1 MSLRPKR
8 YAPRMPGSIL
18 GNVVKRV
25 EDPRFITGRGSYL
38 DDKRLD
44 GLVHM
49 VTVRSPVAH
58 GLITDVDIELA
69 KSMPGVIGVYLAG
82 DLPIG
87 DLRGTGG
94 APKET
99 AMPVP
104 ARGRVRYVGDVV
116 AAVVAETEQ
125 QARDA
130 ADQVWVDID
139 PLPAVADV
147 ASAVAG
153 DAPIIWDE
161 LGTNVVVT
169 GDLNPGEDALDGAEV
184 VVEATFINQR
194 LAAIPLENNSALAYP
209 DPETG
214 GIELWVGTQNVFG
227 HRSGVSRALGIA
239 EEEIRGRVPDMGG
252 GFGAKFPVYP
262 QQVLVAALARELN
275 RPVKWV
281 ETRTENMAV
290 MTHGRDQVQRVR
302 LGAKSDGTLVGLDLE
317 IDANVGAYPTFGV
330 FLPKLTMMMAPGVYD
345 IPKVSARIRCVATN
359 TTPTHAYRGA
369 GRPEAA
375 SMIERAM
382 DMLAVEL
389 GMDPAELR
397 RQNFIPKDAFPIKTV
412 AGAIYDVGDYHAAM
426 TRALEMAGYD
436 QLRSEQTERRRRGD
450 RVQMG
455 IGLSAYVEI
464 TALARG
470 DWGSVEVEDDGSITA
485 MVGTSGHGQGHETA
499 FAQIVSEL
507 FKVPMAQVKVIEGD
521 TKFIPR
527 GQGTGGS
534 RSLQI
539 GGSVILQ
546 AGEGVIDKARR
557 LFAHLN
563 EVDLHDVVV
572 FENGTVG
579 VTGVPHT
586 GMTWAELAKAAKDP
600 NTRPA
605 DMDPGLVYATDFEQE
620 EASFP
625 FGAHV
630 CVVDVDTET
639 GDVKVRRHIAV
650 DDCGRIFNRLLVDGQ
665 VHGGVAQGIGQALL
679 EHVQYDADAN
689 PLSANLVSYLIPAA
703 TNVPSLEVDHT
714 ETPTPLNPLGAKGIG
729 ESGTIGS
736 TPAVQNAVV
745 DALAHLGVRHVDM
758 PASPSRVWEAIQTAR
773 A

>member
-1 MSLRPKR
+1 
-8 YAPRMPGSIL
+8 MPGSIL

-25 EDPRFITGRGSYL
+25 EDPRFITGTGSYI
-38 DDKRLD
+38 DDKDLD

-49 VTVRSPVAH
+49 VTVRSPMAH
-58 GLITDVDIELA
+58 GEIADIDLDEA
-69 KSMPGVIGVYLAG
+69 RTMPGVIGVYVHG
-82 DLPIG
+82 DLTIS

-94 APKET
+94 APRET
-99 AMPVP
+99 AMPVL
-104 ARGRVRYVGDVV
+104 ARDRVRYVGDVV
-116 AAVVAETEQ
+116 AVVVADTRR
-125 QARDA
+125 QAQDA

-139 PLPAVADV
+139 PLPVVSSAIDAVE
-147 ASAVAG
+147 G
-153 DAPIIWDE
+153 GAPIIWDE

-169 GDLNPGEDALDGAEV
+169 ADLNPDEDPMTDADV
-184 VVEATFINQR
+184 VVSATFVNQR
-194 LAAIPLENNSALAYP
+194 LAAVPLETNSALAYP

-214 GIELWVGTQNVFG
+214 GVAIWAGTQNIFG
-227 HRSGVSRALGIA
+227 HRTGVARALGM
-239 EEEIRGRVPDMGG
+239 EESEIRGRMPDMGG

-281 ETRTENMAV
+281 ETRAENMTV
-290 MTHGRDQVQRVR
+290 MTQGRDQVQHVK
-302 LGAKSDGTLVGLDLE
+302 LGAKKDGTLVGLSLE

-345 IPKVSARIRCVATN
+345 IENVSATVRCVVTN
-359 TTPTHAYRGA
+359 TTPIHAYRGA

-375 SMIERAM
+375 SMIDRAI
-382 DMLAVEL
+382 DLVAAEL
-389 GMDPAELR
+389 ELDPAEIR
-397 RQNFIPKDAFPIKTV
+397 RKNFIGKDRFPLTTV
-412 AGAIYDVGDYHAAM
+412 AGATYDVGDYAAALEL
-426 TRALEMAGYD
+426 ALEMAGYD
-436 QLRSEQTERRRRGD
+436 ELRREQAERRARDD
-450 RVQMG
+450 RIQMG

-499 FAQIVSEL
+499 FAQLVAEL
-507 FKVPMAQVKVIEGD
+507 FKVPLETVSVIEGD
-521 TKFIPR
+521 TKLIPR
-527 GQGTGGS
+527 GAGTGGS

-546 AGEGVIDKARR
+546 AGEGVIDKAKR

-563 EVDLHDVVV
+563 EANAEDVVV
-572 FENGTVG
+572 FDNGTVG
-579 VTGVPHT
+579 VAGVPGS
-586 GMTWAELAKAAKDP
+586 GMSWAELAVAAQDSGR
-600 NTRPA
+600 RPS
-605 DMDPGLVYATDFEQE
+605 DMDPGLIHTSDFEQE

-625 FGAHV
+625 FGSHV
-630 CVVDVDTET
+630 CVVDVDIET
-639 GDVKVRRHIAV
+639 GDVSVRRHIAV

-679 EHVQYDADAN
+679 EHTRFDADAN
-689 PLSANLVSYLIPAA
+689 PLTSNLVSYLVPAA
-703 TNVPSLEVDHT
+703 TNVPMVEIGHT

-729 ESGTIGS
+729 ESGTIGA

-745 DALAHLGVRHVDM
+745 DAVAHLGVRHIDM
-758 PASPSRVWEAIQTAR
+758 PASPARVWAAIREART
-773 A
+773 